1 MEQIVVDDEN
11 KKGIYEHIQSSIGYY
26 SEYKKEI
33 EEFFSTGILDKDLAT
48 RILENLIY
56 SCKITKF
63 NLKPDEEFKDDRRNA
78 DEIFNQIPKGKD
90 FHEDGKLVYVRERM
104 TVVQEEKWYQ
114 KLFNLIKNLFD
125 RNK

>member
-56 SCKITKF
+56 SCK
-63 NLKPDEEFKDDRRNA
+63 NLKMIEAMLMKYSIKFQREK
-78 DEIFNQIPKGKD
+78 IFMKMAN
-90 FHEDGKLVYVRERM
+90 
-104 TVVQEEKWYQ
+104 
-114 KLFNLIKNLFD
+114 
-125 RNK
+125 